1 MAWLQLRYK
10 VPGEQREGEGG
21 YIFSIIW
28 NLKQKKK
35 KQKQNSRGVGLLN
48 SGIEKTD
55 LLL

>member
-28 NLKQKKK
+28 NLKKKK
-35 KQKQNSRGVGLLN
+35 KRQKQNSRGVGLLN